1 MTNDDQVQ
9 LEKLTQE
16 LLSQIT
22 SLTLSDVDRVIKA
35 FPKPDGGHYKKSQV
49 IEFVRSSHLSNREQE
64 QLVGRLKLKPVRSI
78 SGVTPITVLTKPFPC
93 PGKCIFCPNDV
104 RMPKSYIAS
113 EPGAQRAKIN
123 HFDPYLQTYNRLLA
137 LHQIGHNVDKAEI
150 IVLGGT
156 WSIYPEAYQIW
167 FISRCF
173 EALNDFGEDK
183 DQRQQIQPSLDV
195 SKVSSYKRLNNQS
208 YNQSVSTLYL
218 EQEKNKQQRE
228 SASWDK
234 LFQEHQRNENS
245 QVRCVG
251 LVLETRPDA
260 ISEHEVIKL
269 RRFGCTKTQIG
280 IQSLTDSV
288 LQLNKRGHDVAAS
301 RRAMRLLRQAGLK
314 IHVHWMPNL
323 YGSSVNLDIEDYQ
336 TLFTDPDFKPDEIKI
351 YPCSL
356 IDDTEL
362 MEVHK
367 KGLWQPYNT
376 KELMVVLTTAM
387 HKTPEYCRITRVVR
401 DIPSQEIVVGNK
413 ITNFRQLVE
422 QALKE
427 QGLRIS
433 DIRAREIKQLAV
445 IMADLEFKVSG
456 YKTSVSTEY
465 FLEYATIK
473 DNRIAGFLRLSL
485 PTIPSY
491 IEELCHSAIIR
502 EVHVYGEAV
511 RIGHSKQG
519 KAQHLGLGKKLIAKA
534 EIIARENNYSTIS
547 VISAIGTRQYYQGLG
562 YNLKHLYQQKDL
574 TFLS

>member
-1 MTNDDQVQ
+1 MTEV
-9 LEKLTQE
+9 E
-16 LLSQIT
+16 SM
-22 SLTLSDVDRVIKA
+22 IKA
-35 FPKPDGGHYKKSQV
+35 YPKPTGGHFKKSEV
-49 IEFVRSSHLSNREQE
+49 IEFVRKSDVVDPKKRE
-64 QLVGRLKLKPVRSI
+64 QLVSKLKLKPVRSI

-113 EPGAQRAKIN
+113 EPGAQRAKVN

-173 EALNDFGEDK
+173 EALNDFGDGI
-183 DQRQQIQPSLDV
+183 DQRNKIDPSVDV
-195 SKVSSYKRLNNQS
+195 SQVTTYKRVNNQS
-208 YNQSVSTLYL
+208 YNQSVTQLYL
-218 EQEKNKQQRE
+218 DQEKSKAQRE
-228 SASWDK
+228 SATWDE
-234 LFQEHQRNENS
+234 LLAQQRRNEVG
-245 QVRCVG
+245 QIRCVG

-260 ISEHEVIKL
+260 ISEEEVLRL

-280 IQSLTDSV
+280 LQSLQDKV

-323 YGSSVNLDIEDYQ
+323 YGSSVDTDIQDYQ
-336 TLFTDPDFKPDEIKI
+336 TLFTDPDFMPDEIKI

-362 MEVHK
+362 MDVYEA
-367 KGLWQPYNT
+367 GDWQPYT
-376 KELMVVLTTAM
+376 SEELLRVLSESIRM
-387 HKTPEYCRITRVVR
+387 TPEYCRITRVVR

-413 ITNFRQLVE
+413 ITNFRQLAE
-422 QALKE
+422 LD
-427 QGLRIS
+427 LRKRGVQTS
-433 DIRAREIKQLAV
+433 DIRSREIRHMTISK
-445 IMADLEFKVSG
+445 ADVTFKVSC
-456 YKTSVSTEY
+456 YRTSVSIEY
-465 FLEYATIK
+465 FLEYVTK
-473 DNRIAGFLRLSL
+473 SDNRIAGFLRLSL
-485 PTIPSY
+485 PSIPSY
-491 IEELCHSAIIR
+491 IKEIDESAIIR

-511 RIGHSKQG
+511 KIGRSNKG
-519 KAQHLGLGKKLIAKA
+519 KAQHLGLGKKLIAAA
-534 EIIARENNYSTIS
+534 EIIARENNFSTIG

-562 YNLKHLYQQKDL
+562 YDLKYLYQLKDL
-574 TFLS
+574 T